1 MGNMVGGKTE
11 PSKGVTSVISA
22 KRMPAEQRTS
32 TVIGATAAP
41 TEFREAYEDSE
52 GRIDREELAE
62 ETEDNNYKEIC
73 RSCVIRDIVEE
84 NCNHCGL
91 YHLVGR
97 LKLFK
102 VHVTRG

>member
-1 MGNMVGGKTE
+1 MSNMLDSATR
-11 PSKGVTSVISA
+11 PSRGSTVISTKNITA
-22 KRMPAEQRTS
+22 PASPAT

-41 TEFREAYEDSE
+41 TEHREEYEDSE
-52 GRIDREELAE
+52 GVVDRDELAE
-62 ETEDNNYKEIC
+62 ETVDNNYKEIC